1 MHGGE
6 VLARHLHGI
15 CSTRHAMHHAMQ
27 CNVPC
32 PMPCNM
38 DARSTSS
45 HLVICTMRMP
55 FFVAMLV
62 LRGRLT
68 LKERGRGK
76 HVWTAR
82 EDRSDHVQTAL
93 PNVRRL
99 CFLFAPFDLFCWR
112 TERRHAGLC
121 TPALSRRALV

>member
-82 EDRSDHVQTAL
+82 EDRSDHV
-93 PNVRRL
+93 
-99 CFLFAPFDLFCWR
+99 
-112 TERRHAGLC
+112 
-121 TPALSRRALV
+121 